1 MTLNDVYSI
10 LSSKIYYEKDTMR
23 RFTFVENSIHID
35 RRAFIPF
42 HIYKEEES
50 FFLLP
55 DIAIADERELRIEIE
70 NIPNDSIEFYGK
82 KSGLKF
88 LTLQ

>member
-1 MTLNDVYSI
+1 MTLEDVYSI
-10 LSSKIYYEKDTMR
+10 LSSKIYYEKDSMR
-23 RFTFVENSIHID
+23 KFTFVENCIHID

-42 HIYKEEES
+42 QIYKEEEN

-70 NIPNDSIEFYGK
+70 DITNDSIEFYGK